1 VLYSVEELSNNL
13 KGWGATCVGFSR
25 VFGKL
30 PENLRKL
37 EYAITVVVRLSDFII
52 EEISD
57 CPTYTYF
64 HHYRS
69 VNTLIDQITL
79 RGLLLLQEKGY
90 NAFAVP
96 ASQTVNNVKDK
107 YCGVFP
113 HKTAAVM
120 AGLGWIGK
128 NGLFISGNYGPRVR
142 LGTILT
148 DMELPYKEKEYKGS
162 CGECNECVTSCPAMA
177 LTGNSW
183 YVGCSREHV
192 VDAKAC
198 SDFMNQKFKHIGRG
212 SVCGVC
218 VKVCPHGKKR
228 PI

>member
-1 VLYSVEELSNNL
+1 MLYSVEELSNSL
-13 KGWGATCVGFSR
+13 KNWGATCVGFSR
-25 VFGKL
+25 VADRL
-30 PENLRKL
+30 PENLKRL

-96 ASQTVNNVKDK
+96 ASQTVNNARDK

-120 AGLGWIGK
+120 SGLGWIGK
-128 NGLFISGNYGPRVR
+128 SALFISRDYGPRVR

-148 DMELPYKEKEYKGS
+148 DMELPYEESEYKGS
-162 CGECNECVTSCPAMA
+162 CGECNKCVTSCPAMA
-177 LTGNSW
+177 LTGNDW
-183 YVGCSREHV
+183 DVGCLREHV
-192 VDAKAC
+192 IDAKAC

-212 SVCGVC
+212 SVCGIC
-218 VKVCPHGKKR
+218 MKVCPHGKK
-228 PI
+228 